1 MTRQNIKLLFVHILP
16 KLIIFGLALFNFI
29 FILSHR
35 SPIEIGTGISFV
47 EYTPW
52 YDTTG
57 FFKPIVL
64 LIATFLLAF
73 NKRWSYLFA
82 IISSGFIV
90 VYWSVWLIFR
100 KMTLLEEYKFI
111 QELKLNIFL
120 QEEIQFFL
128 AIIVFSYGLFYLLR
142 EMFCKDTYGEMRY

>member
-1 MTRQNIKLLFVHILP
+1 MLP

-29 FILSHR
+29 FIWSHR

-47 EYTPW
+47 EYPAW

-57 FFKPIVL
+57 FFKPVVL
-64 LIATFLLAF
+64 LIAAFLLAF
-73 NKRWSYLFA
+73 NKRWSYLFS
-82 IISSGFIV
+82 ILSSGFIV

-100 KMTLLEEYKFI
+100 KMTLLEEYNFI

-142 EMFCKDTYGEMRY
+142 EMFCKENYGEMQY